1 MKKIYL
7 ILIMFSFN
15 SMSVNAEEIKCNTA
29 LNKLKPAC
37 NIGKAFDK
45 LKDFS
50 KKHQTINQ
58 SVNSNKKKIP
68 NTLSKMLKEKK
79 IQQKNDDKNG
89 LNAKLK
95 KYNKENKTLLDIY
108 NNKIK

>member
-1 MKKIYL
+1 
-7 ILIMFSFN
+7 
-15 SMSVNAEEIKCNTA
+15 
-29 LNKLKPAC
+29 
-37 NIGKAFDK
+37 
-45 LKDFS
+45 
-50 KKHQTINQ
+50 
-58 SVNSNKKKIP
+58 
-68 NTLSKMLKEKK
+68 MLKEKK